1 MCLASSSTHA
11 RSSTLEVR
19 EEATSLKG
27 FSGMASLRASFG
39 DLSLDN

>member
-1 MCLASSSTHA
+1 MCLDSSSTHA

-19 EEATSLKG
+19 KEATSLEG
-27 FSGMASLRASFG
+27 FSGMASVRASSG